1 MEHAREFREE
11 LRGELP
17 AWQADGILSPG
28 AARALVSRYGLEN
41 VEVRRASAVAAPR
54 DRSGLVAGVGAVL
67 VACAL
72 VLALVPSPDHLRDG
86 ALLPVAALGAA
97 LAAVPLAL
105 RGNALAAVV
114 AGVRGAGRWVF
125 YAAALAM
132 SFVPV
137 AEALRLRSAASAGL
151 LAAIP
156 TFLFALGAVLA
167 GIRRTEVDAHAR
179 GEAML
184 LAATVLAFTAGL
196 FLEGGTGTAV
206 VANLA
211 LAFLAAGRLV
221 RGVSWLARGPFW
233 EGLAVASVLA
243 ASRTLDVD
251 VPHWPRAG
259 GAFLVVA
266 AAIAA
271 GLFFER
277 HRAHAPGT
285 PRLHAS

>member
-28 AARALVSRYGLEN
+28 AARALASRYGLEK
-41 VEVRRASAVAAPR
+41 VEPRRTSAVTAAK
-54 DRSGLVAGVGAVL
+54 DRSGLVAGVAAVL

-72 VLALVPSPDHLRDG
+72 LLALVPSPEHLRGG
-86 ALLPVAALGAA
+86 ALLPVASLGAA
-97 LAAVPLAL
+97 LAATPLAL
-105 RGNALAAVV
+105 RGDALAPVV
-114 AGVRGAGRWVF
+114 SALRSTGRWVF
-125 YAAALAM
+125 YLAAFAM
-132 SFVPV
+132 SFVPI
-137 AEALRLRSAASAGL
+137 AEGLRLRSAASAGL

-156 TFLFALGAVLA
+156 TFLFAAGAVVA
-167 GIRRTEVDAHAR
+167 GLRRTEVDAHAR

-196 FLEGGTGTAV
+196 FLEGGIGTAV

-211 LAFLAAGRLV
+211 LAFLAAGRIV
-221 RGVSWLARGPFW
+221 RGVSWLTRGPFW
-233 EGLAVASVLA
+233 EGLVVATVLVA
-243 ASRTLDVD
+243 NRSIDVG
-251 VPHWPRAG
+251 VPGWPRAA
-259 GAFLVVA
+259 GAFLVVV

-277 HRAHAPGT
+277 HRAHAPGAA
-285 PRLHAS
+285 RLHAS